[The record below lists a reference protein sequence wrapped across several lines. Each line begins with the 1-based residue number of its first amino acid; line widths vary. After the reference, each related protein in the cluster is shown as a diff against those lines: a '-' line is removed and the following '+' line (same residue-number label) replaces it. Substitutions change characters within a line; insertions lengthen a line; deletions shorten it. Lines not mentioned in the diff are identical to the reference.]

1 MNSDILYV
9 YHQIPL
15 AQERIKDAD
24 SKLAPWSLELT
35 KIDYL
40 VVLYLDG
47 EAEISIDRGDYF
59 PLSQKMRLS
68 FGGRKRRIDIINSSQ
83 PGKWLKLLISKK
95 SDLQVIK

>member
-15 AQERIKDAD
+15 SQERMRHAD
-24 SKLAPWSLELT
+24 SKMAPWSLELT
-35 KIDYL
+35 KIDYF

-47 EAEISIDRGDYF
+47 EAEISIDDGDYF
-59 PLSQKMRLS
+59 PLSQKMRLT
-68 FGGRKRRIDIINSSQ
+68 FGGRKRRIDIINSGQ